1 MSWYD
6 DVIDELA
13 RARQGE
19 LDPARKEL
27 ALWSLLKGQQR
38 AEARTR
44 RHTIGLEL
52 IVSIDGDVR
61 HSLAFRP
68 AELELLKASSETLR
82 LSFEADG
89 WEAAGPHRIR

>member
-13 RARQGE
+13 RERQGE

-27 ALWSLLKGQQR
+27 ALWSLVKGTQR

-44 RHTIGLEL
+44 RHVTGLEL
-52 IVSIDGDVR
+52 VVTIDGAVR
-61 HSLAFRP
+61 NQMAFRP
-68 AELELLKASSETLR
+68 AELDLLKASSETLR
-82 LSFEADG
+82 LSLEAEG
-89 WEAAGPHRIR
+89 WKAAGPHRMR